1 MVMSARDGRSACVRV
16 SVLCLWRLLSLSV
29 QHERYKTVRA
39 SDKPCYMG
47 ICQNYCEVHIQ
58 RFSDSG
64 VYDMHMQ
71 GA

>member
-1 MVMSARDGRSACVRV
+1 MEGQPV
-16 SVLCLWRLLSLSV
+16 SECQSDVYGDYCHC